1 MSATARSENPPSE
14 VTVRLLGPG
23 KSPSAPV
30 TIPSVQK
37 TEAEW
42 LAHLGEARYRI
53 LRTAGT
59 EAAFCG
65 TLLDNK
71 KEGIYLCAGCE
82 LPLFASDS
90 KFHSGTG
97 WPSFFQPFAP
107 ENVTEIKDASHGMIR
122 TEIVCARCGG
132 HLGHVFSDGPEPTG
146 LRFCLNSESL
156 DFLKADAQPP
166 AGADLA

>member
-1 MSATARSENPPSE
+1 MSSIVHSENTPAE
-14 VTVRLLGPG
+14 VTVRLLDPG
-23 KSPSAPV
+23 KNPSAPL

-37 TEAEW
+37 TDAEW
-42 LAHLGEARYRI
+42 WAHLGEDRFRI
-53 LRTAGT
+53 LRAAGT

-71 KEGIYLCAGCE
+71 KEGFYLCAGCE

-107 ENVTEIKDASHGMIR
+107 ENVIEIKDSSHGMIR
-122 TEIVCARCGG
+122 TEVVCTRCGG
-132 HLGHVFSDGPEPTG
+132 HLGHVFPDGPQPTG

-156 DFLKADAQPP
+156 DFLSSDAPTP
-166 AGADLA
+166 TGAAL